1 MDLHNIIM
9 AATEAIQ
16 EAAQA
21 VGTDAT
27 HAATQAVEET
37 GGPLGALGINWKL
50 FLAQLVNF
58 GIVLFIFWRW
68 VVKPLGKTLT
78 DRQTKIESG
87 LKNAVYMED
96 EKKKFEE
103 WKKDEMQTVRNEAER
118 VLKTATDTADKIK
131 QETVGAAQNQANK
144 IIEQAKVAIES
155 EKIQAL
161 KEVKSN
167 VAELVIMATEKIIK
181 SKLDPKKDHEL
192 VKESIKEII

>member
-1 MDLHNIIM
+1 MDFYNIII
-9 AATEAIQ
+9 AATEVVQ
-16 EAAQA
+16 EAA
-21 VGTDAT
+21 
-27 HAATQAVEET
+27 EET
-37 GGPLGALGINWKL
+37 AGGPLGTLGINWKL
-50 FLAQLVNF
+50 FVAQLVNF
-58 GIVLFIFWRW
+58 SIVLFIFWRW

-103 WKKDEMQTVRNEAER
+103 WKKGEMQTVRDEAEK

-144 IIEQAKVAIES
+144 IIELAKVAIES

-181 SKLDPKKDHEL
+181 TKLDPKKDHDL
-192 VKESIKEII
+192 VKESVKEIT

>member
-1 MDLHNIIM
+1 MDLHNIII
-9 AATEAIQ
+9 AATEVVQ

-21 VGTDAT
+21 AGEAT
-27 HAATQAVEET
+27 HAAEDSA
-37 GGPLGALGINWKL
+37 GGPLGTLGINWKL
-50 FLAQLVNF
+50 FIAQLVNF

-87 LKNAVYMED
+87 LKNAAYMED

-103 WKKDEMQTVRNEAER
+103 WKKGEMQTVRDEAER

-167 VAELVIMATEKIIK
+167 VAELVIMATKKIIK
-181 SKLDPKKDHEL
+181 TKLDPKKDHEL
-192 VKESIKEII
+192 VKESVKEIT